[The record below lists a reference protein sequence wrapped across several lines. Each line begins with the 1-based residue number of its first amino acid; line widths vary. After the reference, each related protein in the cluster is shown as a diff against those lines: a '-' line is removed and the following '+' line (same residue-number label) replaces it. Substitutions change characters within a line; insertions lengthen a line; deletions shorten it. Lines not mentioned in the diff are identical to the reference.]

1 MKITLHRPIYIDAE
15 HGVRVGNFDLD
26 DERRARQLIDRGY
39 AGEGYDA
46 KAKAGAPRNRAIQH
60 TASGLIGAA
69 EPGTGAAR
77 IVSTRDLR
85 LKPVPTAETAQAAR
99 QQPAARTAATTPPA
113 NKRAAKKA
121 TKRATKR
128 GR

>member
-46 KAKAGAPRNRAIQH
+46 KAKGGAPRNRAIQH
-60 TASGLIGAA
+60 TASGLVGAA
-69 EPGTGAAR
+69 EPGTGAEA
-77 IVSTRDLR
+77 
-85 LKPVPTAETAQAAR
+85 AQEAR
-99 QQPAARTAATTPPA
+99 QRPAARTRATTPPA
-113 NKRAAKKA
+113 TKRAAKKA